1 MLHDASWTI
10 NPPGT
15 ADHEALRGWLHD
27 KLHDWRRRR
36 DNLQFGNNGSS
47 NAMNAQTPVSA
58 DNSPVHNEEAM
69 YYEHLSKAHNK
80 WGGLSAQAREEQWHY
95 ECAKAYAREQERHQA
110 TTLSLQHAEQEIKI
124 LRNQIAQMSSNI
136 LPPEFIQFPPAALPF
151 TSETIS
157 HLPDPKAPLYDSD
170 AFIAKWKSR
179 IRSARSTQMPLPTV
193 SLPPSHQP
201 TNNTNTNGNNRF
213 EFLQR
218 AAAQEAQ
225 GISREPDDDEDVRG
239 DLEDAPGEEE
249 DDDNDNAYDQQ
260 QQRKAVDSHPRA
272 REGMAQPQLRGS
284 RRLVGLGADFRSDGT
299 TDVEME
305 GI

>member
-15 ADHEALRGWLHD
+15 ADYEALRGWLHD
-27 KLHDWRRRR
+27 KLHDWKRRR
-36 DNLQFGNNGSS
+36 DNLQFGNHGSL

-58 DNSPVHNEEAM
+58 DNSPVYNEDAM
-69 YYEHLSKAHNK
+69 YNEHLSKAHHE
-80 WGGLSAQAREEQWHY
+80 WAGLSAQAREEQWHY

-110 TTLSLQHAEQEIKI
+110 TTLSLQHAEQEIKV

-157 HLPDPKAPLYDSD
+157 HLPDPNAPLYDSD

-179 IRSARSTQMPLPTV
+179 IRCARSTQMPLPPV

-201 TNNTNTNGNNRF
+201 TSTNGSNRF

-225 GISREPDDDEDVRG
+225 GISREPDDDDDGRG

-249 DDDNDNAYDQQ
+249 DDDNNDNIYDQQ
-260 QQRKAVDSHPRA
+260 QQRKGLDSHPRG
-272 REGMAQPQLRGS
+272 REGMAQPQVRGS

-299 TDVEME
+299 TDMEME
-305 GI
+305 GV